1 LGPESGCCFRAVF
14 QKIAPKQKK
23 PYPTKQNRHSKGN
36 QTIGLRRLG
45 RQALVLSGQA
55 NKRNKYSLQTH
66 LCNKMKLFLQWTVII
81 PLLAWALYF
90 SGLVQDSSFF
100 QVVASGLL
108 ILSVMSAV
116 HYSEIIAQKV
126 GEPYGTI
133 ILAISITVIE
143 VSIIISLMI
152 AEGAEAASLAR
163 DTVYSATMLILN
175 GIVGLCLLIGSLKH
189 YEQNFSKP
197 SVTIALVSLI
207 SIIVFTL
214 VFPTFTES
222 VSGSYYS
229 NPQLIFA
236 SIACLVIYSTFL
248 FVQTKRHRSYFLT
261 VGDDDEEAETTPLPI
276 SNQVF
281 FLSLLFLIICLGIVV
296 LLAKTLSP
304 TIESIITGYQ
314 LPKTLVG
321 VIIAAIILLP
331 EGVAAIIAARNN
343 RLQTSL
349 NLSLGSALASIG
361 LTIPSVA
368 IVCILFDFKIILG
381 LDIKSIILLGLSVF
395 TVMLSLSS
403 GKTNIVYGVVLL
415 VNLFAFIFLMIYP

>member
-1 LGPESGCCFRAVF
+1 MRLLL
-14 QKIAPKQKK
+14 KW
-23 PYPTKQNRHSKGN
+23 
-36 QTIGLRRLG
+36 TI
-45 RQALVLSGQA
+45 
-55 NKRNKYSLQTH
+55 
-66 LCNKMKLFLQWTVII
+66 II
-81 PLLAWALYF
+81 PILAWMLFF
-90 SGLVQDSSFF
+90 SGLIYDSSFF
-100 QVVASGLL
+100 QIVASILL
-108 ILSVMSAV
+108 IFSVISAV
-116 HYSEIIAQKV
+116 HHSEIIAERV

-143 VSIIISLMI
+143 VSIIISLMMT
-152 AEGAEAASLAR
+152 EGEAAASLAR
-163 DTVYSATMLILN
+163 DTVYAATMLILN
-175 GIVGLCLLIGSLKH
+175 GIVGLCLLIGSMKH

-229 NPQLIFA
+229 TPQLVFA
-236 SIACLVIYSTFL
+236 SIACLVIYSCFL
-248 FVQTKRHRSYFLT
+248 FAQTKRHRQYFLT
-261 VGDDDEEAETTPLPI
+261 IGEDEDEEAVPIVI
-276 SNQVF
+276 SNRDF
-281 FLSLLFLIICLGIVV
+281 YISFLFLIVCLVIVV
-296 LLAKTLSP
+296 LLAKKLSP
-304 TIESIITGYQ
+304 TIESIIIGYN

-321 VIIAAIILLP
+321 IIIAAIILLP
-331 EGVAAIIAARNN
+331 EGIAAIIAARNN
-343 RLQTSL
+343 KLQTSI

-368 IVCILFDFKIILG
+368 LVCIMYDFKIILG